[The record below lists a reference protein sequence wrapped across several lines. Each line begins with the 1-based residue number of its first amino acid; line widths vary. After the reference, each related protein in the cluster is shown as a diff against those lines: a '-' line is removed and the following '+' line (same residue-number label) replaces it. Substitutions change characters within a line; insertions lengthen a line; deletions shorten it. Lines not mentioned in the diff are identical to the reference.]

1 MTKYNEVPN
10 MHAILVKYHGPT
22 NTRGSRVSMYSYRF
36 NVRVSVSYDYDK
48 RDIGEMAYN
57 ALVRRG
63 FNIVG
68 ISEVKEGY
76 ILLSNTFDSI
86 KRVV

>member
-1 MTKYNEVPN
+1 

-22 NTRGSRVSMYSYRF
+22 NARGSHVSMYSYRF
-36 NVRVSVSYDYDK
+36 GVRVSISYDYST

-57 ALVRRG
+57 ELVRRG
-63 FNIVG
+63 FNIIG

-76 ILLSNTFDSI
+76 ILLSDTFDSI
-86 KRVV
+86 KA